1 MERGSERLTAT
12 PTLNLLTLQS
22 FMGALPLPPSPP
34 PLLLHRYYHQ
44 IAYPNSVPGLSSA
57 LLKVQDTIP
66 ICANLV
72 AQQAALAALRH
83 AGRPF
88 VDRCIAEMLPNRDIA
103 RDALSVLG
111 EGAVKG
117 GEGAL
122 YLWARLPSNGD
133 GRPAD
138 DVAVVRWL
146 VMRHGITVIPGSA
159 CGFPGHIRVAFA
171 NMPNEKY
178 REAALRLKT
187 GLQELLTSGML
198 DDAS

>member
-1 MERGSERLTAT
+1 M
-12 PTLNLLTLQS
+12 
-22 FMGALPLPPSPP
+22 
-34 PLLLHRYYHQ
+34 
-44 IAYPNSVPGLSSA
+44 
-57 LLKVQDTIP
+57 
-66 ICANLV
+66 

-88 VDRCIAEMLPNRDIA
+88 VDRCIAEMLPNREIA

-122 YLWARLPSNGD
+122 YLWACLPSGED

-171 NMPNEKY
+171 NMPKDSY
-178 REAALRLKT
+178 REAASRLKK
-187 GLQELLTSGML
+187 GLFEIVTCGML
-198 DDAS
+198 ADDS